1 MNMYYFII
9 CIFSFLLTAILAVT
23 GLAPGPRLWPAA
35 VLVNNKLYI
44 IGGLPN
50 NDSFYLDVSKNFNV
64 SDMASMPWTDISTG
78 APRKDSIS
86 ACIGG
91 MNNDS
96 IFVIGNKPSASF
108 QPLVSQFD
116 TTKQTW
122 SNVTASGAPPVDR
135 YYISCA
141 SFGKGLIAIFS
152 GAYVTGNDNN
162 DLWLFNTLSLSW
174 IKSNATTAPAAR
186 SGYCAITLPD
196 DNILYIGGSYN
207 FSITSLIPMNILP
220 LYNTKNDSW
229 SNITTSGQT
238 PPSRR
243 FSSAVLT
250 PNKRILMF
258 GGVNDAS
265 LSYYNDLWILDIST
279 YQWSTGNITNPSL
292 GPSNLYDHTA
302 TVVGNYMFVC
312 FGTNSQNYPT
322 PTNSSSKIYVLD
334 ISKND
339 SYQWVTDFSLYPK
352 TTTTT
357 MSTPTSTFTP
367 TPTSTPSH
375 SAASKINT
383 SLYLIIGLFIEAL
396 FLATFG

>member
-1 MNMYYFII
+1 
-9 CIFSFLLTAILAVT
+9 
-23 GLAPGPRLWPAA
+23 PGPRLWPAA

-207 FSITSLIPMNILP
+207 FSITSFIPMNI
-220 LYNTKNDSW
+220 
-229 SNITTSGQT
+229 T

-334 ISKND
+334 I
-339 SYQWVTDFSLYPK
+339 T
-352 TTTTT
+352 
-357 MSTPTSTFTP
+357 
-367 TPTSTPSH
+367 
-375 SAASKINT
+375 ASKINT